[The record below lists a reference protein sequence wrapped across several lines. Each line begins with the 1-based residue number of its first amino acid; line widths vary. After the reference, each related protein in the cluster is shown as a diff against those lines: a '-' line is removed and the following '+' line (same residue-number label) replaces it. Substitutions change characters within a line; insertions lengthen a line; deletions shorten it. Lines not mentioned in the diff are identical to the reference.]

1 MQSTGKRGYNMN
13 TFRPDLITSIE
24 DLSFC
29 EWRDFLIYDLNINED
44 VIDCLCSVNGY
55 EIETLNDVCNWK
67 FGMTCEQMLEEMKG
81 EC

>member
-1 MQSTGKRGYNMN
+1 MN
-13 TFRPDLITSIE
+13 SFRPDLITNIE

-55 EIETLNDVCNWK
+55 EIETLDNVCNWK
-67 FGMTCEQMLEEMKG
+67 FGMSCEQMWEEMKG
-81 EC
+81 ER